1 MIDALQAVLE
11 ADARVA
17 YALVFGSVARGDSH
31 AGSDV
36 DVAIGLCAGPR
47 LAIGEIGE
55 IVSRLEVAASGRS
68 VDLVLLDEAP
78 PALAYRVFR
87 DGRVIVL
94 RDPAAL
100 ADRKAR
106 AVLEYLDFK
115 PVEDLCT
122 RGVLAAASRGR

>member
-1 MIDALQAVLE
+1 
-11 ADARVA
+11 
-17 YALVFGSVARGDSH
+17 
-31 AGSDV
+31 
-36 DVAIGLCAGPR
+36 
-47 LAIGEIGE
+47 
-55 IVSRLEVAASGRS
+55 

-78 PALAYRVFR
+78 PALAYRAFR